1 MDEMTDQE
9 AMNQQAA
16 FQMARANY
24 MSGTSNDLNSLLEKL
39 TNPEQQ
45 IMEVELRLKGKRIND
60 DGKEEQVSE
69 PLMNDE
75 GVANMIILI
84 RSMVN
89 QVMFMSNLTDEQI
102 AKLTEELG
110 WDIIK
115 DLINNKIKYNVANH
129 NRSKI
134 VSIILYP
141 SYESGNSALE
151 NGFRRF
157 LKSGIIETTINT
169 QGNPMKAGKGGG
181 VMGLLGLGRK

>member
-1 MDEMTDQE
+1 MDEQDM
-9 AMNQQAA
+9 MNQQLAG
-16 FQMARANY
+16 QMARANY
-24 MSGTSNDLNSLLEKL
+24 MSGSSNDINSLLEKL
-39 TNPEQQ
+39 TNPENA
-45 IMEVELRLKGKRIND
+45 IGEIELRLKGKKINEK
-60 DGKEEQVSE
+60 GEEVQVSE

-75 GVANMIILI
+75 GVANMIVLV

-89 QVMFMSNLTDEQI
+89 QVMFMSNLTEEQI
-102 AKLTEELG
+102 SNLIMELG

-115 DLINNKIKYNVANH
+115 DLINNKKKYEVKEH

-141 SYESGNSALE
+141 SYEAANSALE

-169 QGNPMKAGKGGG
+169 QGNPVGKTGKGGG

>member
-1 MDEMTDQE
+1 MDEQE
-9 AMNQQAA
+9 AMNQSAA

-24 MSGTSNDLNSLLEKL
+24 MSGSSNDINSLLEKL
-39 TNPEQQ
+39 TNPELQ
-45 IMEVELRLKGKRIND
+45 IQEVELRLKGKKINEK
-60 DGKEEQVSE
+60 GEEVQVSE
-69 PLMNDE
+69 PLLNDE
-75 GVANMIILI
+75 GVANMIVLI

-89 QVMFMSNLTDEQI
+89 QVMFMSNLTEEQV

-115 DLINNKIKYNVANH
+115 DLINNKIKYEVKEH

-141 SYESGNSALE
+141 SYESANSALE

-169 QGNPMKAGKGGG
+169 QGNPMGKQGKGGG